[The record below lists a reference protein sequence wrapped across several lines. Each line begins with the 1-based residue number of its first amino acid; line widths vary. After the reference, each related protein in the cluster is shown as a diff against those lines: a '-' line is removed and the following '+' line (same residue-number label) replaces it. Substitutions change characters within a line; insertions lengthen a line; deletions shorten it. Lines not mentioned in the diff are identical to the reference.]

1 MKNTLVLILLVLLMS
16 SCAVS
21 KKYTPSRKF
30 SVEQLKEDYSIF
42 REILEESH
50 PSLYW
55 YTPKDSMDLYFQHGY
70 DKIRDSMQ
78 EYQFRNVLSYVVSKI
93 RCGHTSVRASRE
105 AAKYSERVRSYAM
118 PLNIKAWPDT
128 AVVSFN
134 LNRKDS
140 FITRGT
146 QIKSIENRDV
156 NMIIDS
162 FFSHL
167 SSDGYNTT
175 HKYQVIS
182 NGGTFR
188 NMYATIF
195 GLRAKMKVEY
205 YDSLGNT
212 RSALMN
218 IYNPSADTPA
228 VRVSPPK
235 IPRKERKKRILAST
249 RNIRIDTAAA
259 IAILEINSFATNM
272 KLRKFLRQSFREIDK
287 MKIHNLVVDLR
298 GNGGGNVVL
307 SNLLTRYIA
316 KQPFKLADSIYSI
329 KRTSRYSRYIDN
341 SFQTWLFHLFMTR
354 KSKDGKNHFRYY
366 ENRYFKPRS
375 KHHFDGDIYLLTGG
389 NTFSAASLV
398 AKSLK
403 GQENVLI
410 VGEETGGGAYGNSA
424 WLIPDVTLPHSKLR
438 FRLPLFRLV
447 MDKNIPKGFGVLP
460 DVYSLPT
467 AEAIRK
473 NTDFKMDKVRE
484 IISTKK
490 EKAASP
496 PDQSW

>member
-1 MKNTLVLILLVLLMS
+1 MKNIIAIFLLVFLMS
-16 SCAVS
+16 SCSVS
-21 KKYTPSRKF
+21 RKYNPSRKF
-30 SVEQLKEDYSIF
+30 SVEQLKDDYTVF

-78 EYQFRNVLSYVVSKI
+78 EFQFRNVLSYVVSKI
-93 RCGHTSVRASRE
+93 RCGHTSVRASKE
-105 AAKYSERVRSYAM
+105 ATSYSERIRSFAL

-128 AVVSFN
+128 TVVSYN

-140 FITRGT
+140 VLRRGT
-146 QIKSIENRDV
+146 QIKSIEHRDV

-188 NMYATIF
+188 NMYATIY
-195 GLRAKMKVEY
+195 GLRSKMRVEY
-205 YDSLGNT
+205 YDSLGNIK
-212 RSALMN
+212 SAVMDV
-218 IYNPSADTPA
+218 YNPSADTPT
-228 VRVSPPK
+228 VRVTPPK
-235 IPRKERKKRILAST
+235 ISRKERKKRILAAT
-249 RNIRIDTAAA
+249 RNLRFDTASGMAVM
-259 IAILEINSFATNM
+259 EINSFATNRQ
-272 KLRKFLRQSFREIDK
+272 LRKFFRQSFREISK
-287 MKIHNLVVDLR
+287 QPFGNLVVDLR

-307 SNLLTRYIA
+307 SNLLTRYLA
-316 KQPFKLADSIYSI
+316 KQPFKIADSIYSI
-329 KRTSRYSRYIDN
+329 KRSSKHFRHIDN
-341 SFQTWLFHLFMTR
+341 SFQTWVFHLFMTR
-354 KSKDGKNHFRYY
+354 KGAEGRNHFRYY

-375 KHHFDGDIYLLTGG
+375 KHHFDGDIYVLTGG

-398 AKSLK
+398 AKALK

-410 VGEETGGGAYGNSA
+410 VGEETGGGAYGNTA
-424 WLIPDVTLPHSKLR
+424 WIIPDVTLPHSKLR

-447 MDKNIPKGFGVLP
+447 MDKEAQPGFGVLP

-467 AEAIRK
+467 TEAIKK
-473 NTDFKMDKVRE
+473 NNDFKLEMVRDL
-484 IISTKK
+484 ISNKK
-490 EKAASP
+490 EQASRP
-496 PDQSW
+496 GSQ